1 MAELNLLE
9 AEQVVLS
16 YVLNRPESF
25 YECASLTAD
34 NFLNPANKR
43 IFNVML
49 ELKNQGK
56 DVILPSILEAV
67 DDSLKEYTA
76 KLFSATAVTKPTFLM
91 HVKYLQDKTNR
102 LNVIQKLKDIVEA
115 SEDSNF
121 DIYKSLSNIEIA
133 KTVDEKRDFRTSV
146 LMKLEN
152 KIKNGGKTDNI
163 LTGIADLDD
172 VVGGFAK
179 GGFYVIAGR
188 SSMGKSAFMTS
199 ICERLEK
206 NHKIGIISLEMT
218 GEEIFGRMGSVR
230 AHIPYWVIEKGKASA
245 AQFDAFAG
253 AVHSLK
259 NIFLTDKGGLS
270 GFEVLAQIRR
280 FVATNKCD
288 IVFIDHL
295 GIIEFDDKLNRAHA
309 IGKVTAALKSLAKE
323 LDIPVV
329 SLCQVNRGVEGK
341 ESKRPRLSD
350 LRDSG
355 RIEEDADCVVFL
367 YRPEY
372 YNPTRNSKDAES
384 AELIISKNRNGEC
397 RIVECT
403 FNGPFMMFTDKKEQ
417 AQGGFNDVD

>member
-1 MAELNLLE
+1 MAELNLVE

-43 IFNVML
+43 IFNVMDTM
-49 ELKNQGK
+49 KKQGK
-56 DVILPSILEAV
+56 DTILPSVLETI

-199 ICERLEK
+199 VCEKIEK

-259 NIFLTDKGGLS
+259 NIFLTDKGGL
-270 GFEVLAQIRR
+270 
-280 FVATNKCD
+280 
-288 IVFIDHL
+288 
-295 GIIEFDDKLNRAHA
+295 
-309 IGKVTAALKSLAKE
+309 
-323 LDIPVV
+323 
-329 SLCQVNRGVEGK
+329 
-341 ESKRPRLSD
+341 KR
-350 LRDSG
+350 
-355 RIEEDADCVVFL
+355 V
-367 YRPEY
+367 
-372 YNPTRNSKDAES
+372 
-384 AELIISKNRNGEC
+384 
-397 RIVECT
+397 
-403 FNGPFMMFTDKKEQ
+403 
-417 AQGGFNDVD
+417 